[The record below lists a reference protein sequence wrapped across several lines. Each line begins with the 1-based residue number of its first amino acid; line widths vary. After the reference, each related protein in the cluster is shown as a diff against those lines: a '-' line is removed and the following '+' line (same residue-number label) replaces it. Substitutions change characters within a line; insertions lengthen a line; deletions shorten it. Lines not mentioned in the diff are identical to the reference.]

1 MKTNMEKSPEIN
13 PNPVLSIS
21 EAGIIL
27 YSNDAGKPLLRE
39 WGVEVGKKVPR
50 DIENIVKKTIS
61 RNDYEKKEVNV
72 GKKTYLL
79 AFHPSPEEA
88 CVNIYGFNISS
99 QKGLNSFTE
108 KAQENESQESVNVNL
123 VEIIDIQ
130 TVQSLMNDFHRL
142 VHIPIGLRD
151 PKGNVL
157 VGVGFQEICSK
168 FHRAH
173 PETCKLCVE
182 SLMEHS
188 KNIAPGEYKLY
199 KCKNNMWD
207 ILTPVMVNKQHL
219 GNIIAGQFIFE
230 DENLDY
236 ELFRAQARRYG
247 FIEIEYLKA
256 LEKVPRLS
264 KETVNAAL
272 SFFMTFANLLSQL
285 GYSNNKLAQS
295 LSEREALL
303 EALSASEEKYRNI
316 VETANEGIAL
326 INSEGKITYLNKKMA
341 DMLGY
346 GVEEVVN
353 KTIWDFVEQEE
364 RSAITAKF
372 EKRHL
377 GNTESSEFKLVR
389 KDGSFVWIFVN
400 SKPLF
405 DNDGNFIGVLNLHTD
420 ITEHKKAIETIRN
433 SEIARQKE
441 IHHRI
446 KNNLQVISSLLD
458 LQAEKF
464 KNMEKIRDLDVL
476 EAFRESQ
483 SRVISM
489 ALIHEELHKGETFE
503 KLNFSSYIEELVDN
517 LLLTYRLGN
526 CDIKLNMDLC
536 QNILFDI
543 DIAVPLGIIVNELI
557 SNSLKHAFPDRSD
570 GEIQIKLSRDNNSIT
585 HFILVISDNG
595 VGIPET
601 LNIETINS
609 LGLQLVVSLVD
620 QLGGKFEL
628 KRDNGTSFTIK
639 FAVKE
644 ESDKTSK
651 KIPQQT

>member
-1 MKTNMEKSPEIN
+1 MKTSMRKSPEIN

-21 EAGIIL
+21 GAGIVL

-39 WGVEVGKKVPR
+39 WGVEVGNKVPGG
-50 DIENIVKKTIS
+50 IEDIVKKTIS

-72 GKKTYLL
+72 GKKKYLL
-79 AFHPSPEEA
+79 AFHPSPEEE
-88 CVNIYGFNISS
+88 CVNIYGFNISG

-108 KAQENESQESVNVNL
+108 KAQENEAQEFVNINL

-142 VHIPIGLRD
+142 AHIPIGLRD

-168 FHRAH
+168 FHRVH

-188 KNIAPGEYKLY
+188 KSIAPGEYKLY

-207 ILTPVMVNKQHL
+207 ILTPIMVNNQHL

-230 DENLDY
+230 DEPLDY

-247 FIEIEYLKA
+247 FDENEYLKA

-264 KETVNAAL
+264 RETVNAAL

-285 GYSNNKLAQS
+285 GYSNNTLAQS

-303 EALSASEEKYRNI
+303 EALGQSEEKYRNI

-341 DMLGY
+341 DILGY
-346 GVEEVVN
+346 DVEEVVN
-353 KTIWDFVEQEE
+353 KTIWDFVEPEE
-364 RSAITAKF
+364 KSAVTANF
-372 EKRHL
+372 EKRRL
-377 GNTESSEFKLVR
+377 GDTESSEFKLVR
-389 KDGSFVWIFVN
+389 KEGSFVWIIVN

-405 DNDGNFIGVLNLHTD
+405 DNDGNFMGVLNLHTD
-420 ITEHKKAIETIRN
+420 ITEHKKAVEALRN

-464 KNMEKIRDLDVL
+464 KNREKIRDLEVL

-517 LLLTYRLGN
+517 LLITYRLGN
-526 CDIKLNMDLC
+526 CDINLKMDLC
-536 QNILFDI
+536 QNIFFDI

-557 SNSLKHAFPDRSD
+557 SNSLKHAFPDRNN
-570 GEIQIKLSRDNNSIT
+570 GEIQIKLGTDKDCNS
-585 HFILVISDNG
+585 HFILIVSDNG
-595 VGIPET
+595 VGIPKT
-601 LNIETINS
+601 LNIENVNS
-609 LGLQLVVSLVD
+609 LGLQLVVSLID

-628 KRDNGTSFTIK
+628 KRDNGTSFKIK

-644 ESDKTSK
+644 EIDKASEEVS
-651 KIPQQT
+651 Q

>member
-1 MKTNMEKSPEIN
+1 M
-13 PNPVLSIS
+13 
-21 EAGIIL
+21 
-27 YSNDAGKPLLRE
+27 
-39 WGVEVGKKVPR
+39 
-50 DIENIVKKTIS
+50 
-61 RNDYEKKEVNV
+61 
-72 GKKTYLL
+72 
-79 AFHPSPEEA
+79 
-88 CVNIYGFNISS
+88 
-99 QKGLNSFTE
+99 
-108 KAQENESQESVNVNL
+108 
-123 VEIIDIQ
+123 
-130 TVQSLMNDFHRL
+130 
-142 VHIPIGLRD
+142 
-151 PKGNVL
+151 
-157 VGVGFQEICSK
+157 
-168 FHRAH
+168 
-173 PETCKLCVE
+173 
-182 SLMEHS
+182 
-188 KNIAPGEYKLY
+188 
-199 KCKNNMWD
+199 
-207 ILTPVMVNKQHL
+207 
-219 GNIIAGQFIFE
+219 
-230 DENLDY
+230 
-236 ELFRAQARRYG
+236 
-247 FIEIEYLKA
+247 
-256 LEKVPRLS
+256 
-264 KETVNAAL
+264 
-272 SFFMTFANLLSQL
+272 
-285 GYSNNKLAQS
+285 
-295 LSEREALL
+295 
-303 EALSASEEKYRNI
+303 SASEEKYRNI

-570 GEIQIKLSRDNNSIT
+570 GEIQIKLSRDNDSIT